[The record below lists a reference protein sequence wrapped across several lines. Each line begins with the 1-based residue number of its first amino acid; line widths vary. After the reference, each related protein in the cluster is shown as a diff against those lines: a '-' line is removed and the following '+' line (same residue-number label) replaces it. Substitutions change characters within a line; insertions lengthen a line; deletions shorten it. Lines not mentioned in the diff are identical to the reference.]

1 MAIELPSDGNDTAT
15 WVLTNSPTGT
25 PQVELEGTWHNVAIA
40 NNGTVI
46 SIPIA
51 GPTDLTPP
59 TGAVIITKTQRPRVR
74 VAGVIRQGGSIYL
87 RTT

>member
-25 PQVELEGTWHNVAIA
+25 PQVELESIWHDVIVTND
-40 NNGTVI
+40 GTVI

-51 GPTDLTPP
+51 GPADLAPP

-87 RTT
+87 RST